1 MSNNILWEIKLAAR
15 IHDPAEKALVLLR
28 DPAGHE
34 NGTSLA
40 LARLTGL
47 APSPQDLEDDTLAC
61 TVLRRALDT
70 STYEVIRRA
79 DWWAAAADRP
89 QWPLDEIEVQ
99 TKDGKR
105 KTLAVAHWAQVQW
118 TKQPILIHPLS
129 GATLDLGSLVTT
141 KIEAFKQRAFEHFSH
156 LLVELG
162 AQQADSPDWEK
173 ILLAFWRFGPE
184 LDVTGSDAQDAH
196 RLGPLWAM
204 LPADTRVPDHTI
216 WDHLDLTSAFAGA
229 FAADPEGVPALL
241 SFSLGP
247 VQEFIAAAR
256 KMDDLWAGSHL
267 LSRLAWEAM
276 RPICE
281 ALGPDAIL
289 FPRLRGIALVDRW
302 LIRDKGLPESLFDGC
317 EWRRGGTDANPLF
330 AAALPNRFVA
340 LVPAAQAKELA
351 QRCRDAAR
359 TWLLEQGLASVD
371 RLLEAIGEKPQ
382 GAARQE
388 SQAHAYA
395 QVRAQLEG
403 FPEVHWSS
411 VPFSL
416 IQCRDPARQRDLDTT
431 ELQQAMAPFYG
442 VAPEEPA
449 GFLASDA
456 WRLLSGGIELTTPE
470 GRKRTF
476 FAPNP
481 GALYPACYEL
491 GERALAAAKS
501 LRPFDQLEQQ
511 GWRDS
516 LTGEAEPLVLHKE
529 DLNERQND
537 ASLWARVAQRKPSWA
552 KKNERLG
559 ALGTVKRLWPTRFAE
574 EIKDV
579 LGQAPA
585 RFVVTTH
592 TMALAHQLERWLEA
606 GGKVDPALRT
616 DLERRRDLEAAA
628 LPRRLARC
636 YGKNEAFPLARLL
649 PALLEALDDE
659 ANDDAAAK
667 EAAERE
673 RLLRRVLAQNGNEA
687 PLETYYALMLMDG
700 DHMGAILSGEGE
712 AGTSIRFRESF
723 HPQVRQ
729 AFDARASQH
738 PELKRYGAQRRP
750 VSPGRHLAISAA
762 LGDFA
767 QTVARHVVEEE
778 HLGRILYAGGDDVLA
793 MLPVTDVLSCAQRLR
808 HAYSGTLPADEDMD
822 WGELAK
828 DPDKLHCKNGFA
840 WLRDRLMRMMG
851 ERATASCGLVIAHH
865 QAPLSLVLRELRS
878 AERRAKT
885 EGGRNAFSL
894 SILKRSGGALR
905 LTARWGEPLAL
916 LVALRDFLAHED
928 VSRRAVYHT
937 LTWLAD
943 LPDPRAE
950 PEMFR
955 ALLTYQ
961 LVRQS
966 SPARRP
972 QADELAKRLT
982 GLAANHGRPGEA
994 RDWLANYFAVAE
1006 FLARE
1011 VRAQAPASP
1020 PTHLPSPQEVA

>member
-1 MSNNILWEIKLAAR
+1 MTSLWETKLAAR
-15 IHDPAEKALVLLR
+15 LHDPAEKALVLLR

-40 LARLTGL
+40 LARLAGL
-47 APSPQDLEDDTLAC
+47 APSPQDLEDAALAH
-61 TVLRRALDT
+61 TVLRRALEP

-89 QWPLDEIEVQ
+89 QWPLDEIEVP

-105 KTLAVAHWAQVQW
+105 KTLAVAPWAQVHW
-118 TKQPILIHPLS
+118 TKRPILIHPLS
-129 GATLDLGSLVTT
+129 GATLNLGSLATT
-141 KIEAFKQRAFEHFSH
+141 EIEAFKQRAFDHFSS

-162 AQQADSPDWEK
+162 AKEAHTPDWKK

-184 LDVTGSDAQDAH
+184 LDVTNSDAADAH
-196 RLGPLWAM
+196 RLGPLWGM

-229 FAADPEGVPALL
+229 FASDPEGTPALL

-267 LSRLAWEAM
+267 LSRLSWEAM
-276 RPICE
+276 RPLCE

-302 LIRDKGLPESLFDGC
+302 LIQNEGLPASLFEHC
-317 EWRRGGTDANPLF
+317 EWRQSATDANPLF

-340 LVPAAQAKELA
+340 LVPASKARELA
-351 QRCRDAAR
+351 ERCRDAAR
-359 TWLLEQGLASVD
+359 AWLLEQGLASVD
-371 RLLEAIGEKPQ
+371 RLLEAIGEKAT
-382 GAARQE
+382 GAVRQE
-388 SQAHAYA
+388 FQAHAYA
-395 QVRAQLEG
+395 QVRDQLKG
-403 FPEVHWSS
+403 FPEVHWSAI
-411 VPFSL
+411 PFSL
-416 IQCRDPARQRDLDTT
+416 VHCRDPERQRDLDTR
-431 ELQQAMAPFYG
+431 ELQEAMAPFYG
-442 VAPEEPA
+442 TTPEEPA

-456 WRLLSGGIELTTPE
+456 WRLLSGGIELTTPQ
-470 GRKRTF
+470 GRKLTF

-481 GALYPACYEL
+481 GALYPAVYEL
-491 GERALAAAKS
+491 GERALAATKS
-501 LRPFDQLEQQ
+501 LRVFDQLEQK

-516 LTGEAEPLVLHKE
+516 LTGESEPLALRKE
-529 DLNERQND
+529 ELSERQND
-537 ASLWARVAQRKPSWA
+537 TSLWARVAQRKPSWA
-552 KKNERLG
+552 KRNERLG
-559 ALGTVKRLWPTRFAE
+559 ALGTIKRLWPTRFAE
-574 EIKDV
+574 EVEDV
-579 LGQAPA
+579 LHQVPA

-606 GGKVDPALRT
+606 GGKIDPALRT
-616 DLERRRDLEAAA
+616 DIERRRRDLEAVA
-628 LPRRLARC
+628 LPRRLARR
-636 YGKNEAFPLARLL
+636 YGKNEAFPLAGLL
-649 PALLEALDDE
+649 PALLEGLEDE
-659 ANDDAAAK
+659 ANDEAAAK

-673 RLLRRVLAQNGNEA
+673 RLLRRVLAGDGNEA
-687 PLETYYALMLMDG
+687 PLETYYALLLMDG
-700 DHMGAILSGEGE
+700 DRMGAILSGEDE
-712 AGTSIRFRESF
+712 AGTAIPFRESF

-738 PELKRYGAQRRP
+738 PTLERYGKQRRP

-793 MLPVTDVLSCAQRLR
+793 MLPVADVLSCAQRLR
-808 HAYSGTLPADEDMD
+808 HAYSGTLPEDADMD

-828 DPDKLHCKNGFA
+828 DPAGLHCKNGFA
-840 WLRDRLMRMMG
+840 WLRGRLMRMMG
-851 ERATASCGLVIAHH
+851 ERATASCGVVIAHH
-865 QAPLSLVLRELRS
+865 QAPLSAVLRELRS
-878 AERRAKT
+878 AERRAKS

-905 LTARWGEPLAL
+905 FTAPWGEPLAL

-950 PEMFR
+950 KEMFR
-955 ALLTYQ
+955 ALLAYQ
-961 LVRQS
+961 FVRQS
-966 SPARRP
+966 GPAWRAR
-972 QADELAKRLT
+972 ADKLAEGIT
-982 GLAANHGRPGEA
+982 HLATTCPGEA
-994 RDWLANYFAVAE
+994 RDWLANYLAVAE
-1006 FLARE
+1006 FLARQ
-1011 VRAQAPASP
+1011 VRARTPAGTP
-1020 PTHLPSPQEVA
+1020 IHAHSPQEVV